1 MNDEQPRLAKKIL
14 AVAIQILAT
23 ATPLLILF
31 VNSYSNLYEKII
43 LIENNQNRS
52 EGIVERTIVLE
63 TRLQQFEASQEKLNR
78 RLVDI
83 VLQGIPCSKASQ
95 NKVE

>member
-63 TRLQQFEASQEKLNR
+63 TRLKQFEASQEKLNR